1 MSSWQRLISRRHH
14 FQAVSM
20 QAQMVWAYTRIWSH
34 RTRHVSTGVSTRSDF
49 LKSLE
54 LHMKNMRKKAAAALP
69 GSNWSPYE
77 MTPGLPPERVDI
89 LIVGGGVVGWSIA
102 YWLKRRTKPRDSLRV
117 LVVEKDPT
125 YAQASTVLSAG
136 GIRQQFS
143 LAENI
148 QLSLAS
154 ADFLKN
160 INDHLG
166 VLNEDPVDLQF
177 NHSGYLFVASEK
189 GVHVM
194 ETNYQTQRHAGAK
207 VKLLSP
213 TQLKVMFPWIN
224 TDGVALASYGLENEG
239 WFDPWTLL
247 YAFRRKAL
255 SMGVEQCFGEVTGFN
270 HRVHSVENKEMGR
283 LHIKRITH
291 ANVQMPNSIEF
302 QPVEC
307 TVVINAAG
315 ANSGKVA
322 EMVGIGFG
330 PQGMVEGTPIPVEP
344 RKRYIYVVHC
354 PHGPGMDTPF
364 LVDYSGVYL
373 RREGLG
379 GNYITG
385 LSPDEVE
392 EPNSTNL
399 DVDHDFFHEKIWP
412 NLAHRVPA
420 FECLKVTSAWAG
432 FYDYNTFDQNGLLG
446 IHHQVRNMYFAT
458 GFSGHGLQQSP
469 AIGRAMAELIL
480 DGSYQTLNLSAL
492 DVKRIFY
499 EEPLLEKN
507 IV

>member
-20 QAQMVWAYTRIWSH
+20 QAQMVWSYTRIWSH

-177 NHSGYLFVASEK
+177 NHSGYLFIASEK
-189 GVHVM
+189 GAHVM

-255 SMGVEQCFGEVTGFN
+255 SMGVEQCFGEVTGLRNLEKSKGGGVCIMTNSKWCDPRNVTVLSKSCSPHLEHLAIVCRPFYLPREFCRAN
-270 HRVHSVENKEMGR
+270 RSTEDAISNLMHTTF
-283 LHIKRITH
+283 TH
-291 ANVQMPNSIEF
+291 LE
-302 QPVEC
+302 
-307 TVVINAAG
+307 
-315 ANSGKVA
+315 
-322 EMVGIGFG
+322 
-330 PQGMVEGTPIPVEP
+330 EGN
-344 RKRYIYVVHC
+344 
-354 PHGPGMDTPF
+354 
-364 LVDYSGVYL
+364 
-373 RREGLG
+373 
-379 GNYITG
+379 GNYVRMLFIDFSSAFNTIVPLTLVTKMKALG
-385 LSPDEVE
+385 LNTTLCHWIFDFL
-392 EPNSTNL
+392 TNRSQ
-399 DVDHDFFHEKIWP
+399 VV
-412 NLAHRVPA
+412 RVG
-420 FECLKVTSAWAG
+420 V
-432 FYDYNTFDQNGLLG
+432 
-446 IHHQVRNMYFAT
+446 
-458 GFSGHGLQQSP
+458 
-469 AIGRAMAELIL
+469 
-480 DGSYQTLNLSAL
+480 
-492 DVKRIFY
+492 
-499 EEPLLEKN
+499 
-507 IV
+507 